1 MEAIRLSLRKALPLT
16 LALLITGCAGYRLG
30 PTGGQIAGERS
41 ILIPPVKNTTLEPRL
56 TQPVTQALRRQIQQD
71 GTLRLATDSSP
82 TDLTLTATIEN
93 YQRRPTA
100 FLRGDVITVQEYEL
114 IITVHVV
121 VTERGN
127 EKPVL
132 DRRITGRTSLIVDMD
147 QFSAERQAA
156 PLLAE
161 DFARRAVIYVTEGP
175 W

>member
-16 LALLITGCAGYRLG
+16 LALLITGCAGYQLG

-41 ILIPPVKNTTLEPRL
+41 ILIPPVKNTTIEPRL
-56 TQPVTQALRRQIQQD
+56 SQPVTQALRRQIQQD

-82 TDLTLTATIEN
+82 TDLILNATIES
-93 YQRRPTA
+93 YERRPTA

-114 IITVHVV
+114 ILTVRVV
-121 VTERGN
+121 VTERGK
-127 EKPVL
+127 EEPVL
-132 DRRITGRTSLIVDMD
+132 DRRINGRTTLIVDAD

-156 PLLAE
+156 PLLAD
-161 DFARRAVIYVTEGP
+161 DFARRAVIYITEGA